1 MKNKLINIYEK
12 MFINGLLDDS
22 VQSFMLLPN
31 NIVFILSY
39 LPQPNISCH

>member
-12 MFINGLLDDS
+12 MFINGLLDS

-31 NIVFILSY
+31 NIVIILSY